1 MNSIHKACI
10 KLYAIFNTNGNLITD
25 THCKK
30 ILREPLLERA
40 FKKTQSVGYLS
51 GKNAVS
57 NLASIKNVTN

>member
-30 ILREPLLERA
+30 NLKRA
-40 FKKTQSVGYLS
+40 SAGEGL
-51 GKNAVS
+51 
-57 NLASIKNVTN
+57 